1 MEEERKLDKNE
12 IDEITIFYDFKK
24 SREIEIDDKF
34 REKVKNNLGETIS
47 FQKLFGEKF
56 VENNKNI
63 CKIIIN
69 NEKKDLC
76 SYIENYEKYLIE
88 DILVIKL
95 IGIKNIIDS
104 SYMFSGCLSLI
115 SLPDISKWD
124 ISNIKNIRGMFFYCS
139 SLKYIDDISKWRTNK
154 ITDLCG
160 VFQYC
165 SSLISLPDISQWN
178 TENVT
183 NMNSIF
189 ENCINLK

>member
-24 SREIEIDDKF
+24 SREIKIDDEF

-115 SLPDISKWD
+115 SLS
-124 ISNIKNIRGMFFYCS
+124 F
-139 SLKYIDDISKWRTNK
+139 L
-154 ITDLCG
+154 
-160 VFQYC
+160 
-165 SSLISLPDISQWN
+165 
-178 TENVT
+178 
-183 NMNSIF
+183 SIF
-189 ENCINLK
+189 SLSFSVINSLTKFSLLLLFSENTGNSAITL